1 MSASSAPVITGRFR
15 RTSASSKVAILS
27 IDDLAAF
34 VASARRNGKT
44 VVFTNGVFDLLHPGH
59 LRYLQAS
66 RRHGDLLVVAVN
78 SDRSVRAIKGE
89 SRPVT
94 PEHERAEMLA
104 ALSCVDAVTVF
115 DEDTPAALIQRL
127 EPDVLVKG
135 DDWKDRENP
144 GREFVESR
152 GGRMEFERFESGY
165 SATAIIEK
173 VRTLL
178 D

>member
-1 MSASSAPVITGRFR
+1 MSASSAPATTGRFR
-15 RTSASSKVAILS
+15 RTSASSKVSILS
-27 IDDLAAF
+27 IDELAAF
-34 VASARRNGKT
+34 VVGARRNGKI
-44 VVFTNGVFDLLHPGH
+44 VVFTNGVFDILHPGH

-104 ALSCVDAVTVF
+104 ALACVDAVAVF
-115 DEDTPAALIQRL
+115 DEDTPAGLIERL

-135 DDWKDRENP
+135 EDWKDRENP

-178 D
+178 H

>member
-1 MSASSAPVITGRFR
+1 
-15 RTSASSKVAILS
+15 VAVLS
-27 IDDLAAF
+27 IEHVTALTAG
-34 VASARRNGKT
+34 ARRAGKI
-44 VVFTNGVFDLLHPGH
+44 VVLTNGVFDLLHPGH

-94 PEHERAEMLA
+94 PEDERAEMLA
-104 ALSCVDAVTVF
+104 ALSCVDAVVVF
-115 DEDTPAALIQRL
+115 DEDTPAALIERL

-135 DDWKDRENP
+135 EDWRDRENP
-144 GREFVESR
+144 GRAFVESR

-165 SATAIIEK
+165 SATGIIER

-178 D
+178 H

>member
-1 MSASSAPVITGRFR
+1 
-15 RTSASSKVAILS
+15 VAVLS
-27 IDDLAAF
+27 IEDVTALT
-34 VASARRNGKT
+34 VGARRAGKT

-94 PEHERAEMLA
+94 PEDERAEMLA
-104 ALSCVDAVTVF
+104 ALSCVDAVVVF
-115 DEDTPAALIQRL
+115 DEDTPAALIERL

-135 DDWKDRENP
+135 EDWKGRENP
-144 GREFVESR
+144 GRAFVESR

-165 SATAIIEK
+165 SATGIIEK

-178 D
+178 H

>member
-1 MSASSAPVITGRFR
+1 MSASANVPVLGVAELSAL
-15 RTSASSKVAILS
+15 VAR
-27 IDDLAAF
+27 
-34 VASARRNGKT
+34 ARSQGQV

-59 LRYLQAS
+59 LRYLQAA
-66 RRHGDLLVVAVN
+66 RRHGDLLIVAVN

-94 PEHERAEMLA
+94 PEHERSEMLS
-104 ALSCVDAVTVF
+104 ALACVDAVTVF
-115 DEDTPAALIQRL
+115 DEDTPAALIERL
-127 EPDVLVKG
+127 VPDVLVKG
-135 DDWKDRENP
+135 EDWKHRDNP

-165 SATAIIEK
+165 SATGIIEK

-178 D
+178 H

>member
-1 MSASSAPVITGRFR
+1 M
-15 RTSASSKVAILS
+15 
-27 IDDLAAF
+27 
-34 VASARRNGKT
+34 ASARRDGKI

-94 PEHERAEMLA
+94 SEHERAEMLA

-115 DEDTPAALIQRL
+115 DEDTPAALIERL

-178 D
+178 H

>member
-1 MSASSAPVITGRFR
+1 MPVVSVLELVRL
-15 RTSASSKVAILS
+15 VA
-27 IDDLAAF
+27 D
-34 VASARRNGKT
+34 ARRAGKV
-44 VVFTNGVFDLLHPGH
+44 VVFTNGVFDLIHPGH

-66 RRHGDLLVVAVN
+66 RRHGDVLVVGVN
-78 SDRSVRAIKGE
+78 SDRSVRAIKGK

-94 PEHERAEMLA
+94 PEHERAEILA
-104 ALSCVDAVTVF
+104 ALSCVDAVVVF
-115 DEDTPAALIQRL
+115 DEDTPAALIERL

-135 DDWKDRENP
+135 EDWRHRENP

-165 SATAIIEK
+165 SATSIIEK

-178 D
+178 H

>member
-1 MSASSAPVITGRFR
+1 VPVVSVLELVRL
-15 RTSASSKVAILS
+15 VA
-27 IDDLAAF
+27 D
-34 VASARRNGKT
+34 ARRAGKV

-66 RRHGDLLVVAVN
+66 RRHGDMLVVGVN

-104 ALSCVDAVTVF
+104 ALSCVDAVVVF
-115 DEDTPAALIQRL
+115 DEDTPAALIERL

-135 DDWKDRENP
+135 EDWRHRENP

-165 SATAIIEK
+165 SATSIIEK

-178 D
+178 H

>member
-1 MSASSAPVITGRFR
+1 
-15 RTSASSKVAILS
+15 VAIFSVDEL
-27 IDDLAAF
+27 DAF
-34 VASARRNGKT
+34 VAGARREGKI

-66 RRHGDLLVVAVN
+66 RRHGDLLVVGVN

-94 PEHERAEMLA
+94 SQDERAEMLA
-104 ALSCVDAVTVF
+104 ALSCVDAVAVF
-115 DEDTPAALIQRL
+115 DEDTPAELIERL
-127 EPDVLVKG
+127 GPDVLVKG
-135 DDWKDRENP
+135 EDWKDRENP

-152 GGRMEFERFESGY
+152 GGRMAFERFESGY

-178 D
+178 H

>member
-1 MSASSAPVITGRFR
+1 
-15 RTSASSKVAILS
+15 VAVLD
-27 IDDLAAF
+27 IDDLATL
-34 VASARRNGKT
+34 VADARRTGKI

-94 PEHERAEMLA
+94 PQHERAEMLA
-104 ALSCVDAVTVF
+104 ALSCVDAVVVF
-115 DEDTPAALIQRL
+115 DEDTPAELIRRL

-135 DDWKDRENP
+135 EDWRRRENP

-178 D
+178 H

>member
-1 MSASSAPVITGRFR
+1 
-15 RTSASSKVAILS
+15 VAVLS
-27 IDDLAAF
+27 IKDVTALT
-34 VASARRNGKT
+34 VGARRAGKI

-94 PEHERAEMLA
+94 PEDERAEMLA
-104 ALSCVDAVTVF
+104 ALSCVDAVVVF
-115 DEDTPAALIQRL
+115 DEDTPAALIERL

-135 DDWKDRENP
+135 EDWKHRENP
-144 GREFVESR
+144 GRAFVESR

-165 SATAIIEK
+165 SATGIIDK

-178 D
+178 H

>member
-1 MSASSAPVITGRFR
+1 
-15 RTSASSKVAILS
+15 VAVLS
-27 IDDLAAF
+27 IDELAAF
-34 VASARRNGKT
+34 IAAARRDGKI

-66 RRHGDLLVVAVN
+66 RRHGDLLVVGVN

-94 PEHERAEMLA
+94 PELERAEMLA
-104 ALSCVDAVTVF
+104 ALSCVDAVAVF
-115 DEDTPAALIQRL
+115 DEDTPAALIERL

-135 DDWKDRENP
+135 ADWKDRENP

-165 SATAIIEK
+165 SATAIIGK

-178 D
+178 H

>member
-1 MSASSAPVITGRFR
+1 MAV
-15 RTSASSKVAILS
+15 LH
-27 IDDLAAF
+27 IDDLA
-34 VASARRNGKT
+34 VLVDGARRAGK
-44 VVFTNGVFDLLHPGH
+44 VIVFTNGVFDLLHPGH

-66 RRHGDLLVVAVN
+66 RRHGDLLVVGMN

-104 ALSCVDAVTVF
+104 ALSCVDAVVVF
-115 DEDTPAALIQRL
+115 DEDTPAALIERL

-135 DDWKDRENP
+135 EDWKDRENP
-144 GREFVESR
+144 GREFVERR
-152 GGRMEFERFESGY
+152 GGHMKFERFESGY

-178 D
+178 H

>member
-1 MSASSAPVITGRFR
+1 MPV
-15 RTSASSKVAILS
+15 LS
-27 IDDLAAF
+27 LDDLKAL
-34 VASARRNGKT
+34 VARARRDGK
-44 VVFTNGVFDLLHPGH
+44 VIVFTNGVFDLLHPGH
-59 LRYLQAS
+59 LRYLEAA

-94 PEHERAEMLA
+94 PEDERAEMLA
-104 ALSCVDAVTVF
+104 ALSCVDAVVVF
-115 DEDTPAALIQRL
+115 DEDTPAAVIERL

-135 DDWKDRENP
+135 EDWKHRDNP
-144 GREFVESR
+144 GREFVEGR

-165 SATAIIEK
+165 SATGIIEK

-178 D
+178 H

>member
-1 MSASSAPVITGRFR
+1 MSAPGKVPV
-15 RTSASSKVAILS
+15 LS
-27 IDDLAAF
+27 IDELATL
-34 VASARRNGKT
+34 VAGARRAGRV
-44 VVFTNGVFDLLHPGH
+44 VVFTNGVFDVLHPGH

-66 RRHGDLLVVAVN
+66 RRHGDVLVVAVN

-89 SRPVT
+89 TRPVT

-104 ALSCVDAVTVF
+104 ALSCVDAVVVF
-115 DEDTPAALIQRL
+115 DEDTPAALIERL

-135 DDWKDRENP
+135 EDWKNRENP
-144 GREFVESR
+144 GRAFVERR
-152 GGRMEFERFESGY
+152 GGRMVFERFEPGY

-178 D
+178 H

>member
-1 MSASSAPVITGRFR
+1 MSASGNVRVLGIDAVATLVARARGEGR
-15 RTSASSKVAILS
+15 V
-27 IDDLAAF
+27 
-34 VASARRNGKT
+34 

-59 LRYLQAS
+59 LRYLQAA

-94 PEHERAEMLA
+94 PEHERAEMLS
-104 ALSCVDAVTVF
+104 ALACVDAVTIF
-115 DEDTPAALIQRL
+115 DEDTPAALIERL
-127 EPDVLVKG
+127 MPDVLVKG
-135 DDWKDRENP
+135 EDWKHRENP

-165 SATAIIEK
+165 SATAIIQK

>member
-1 MSASSAPVITGRFR
+1 MSGSSVLAITGRFR
-15 RTSASSKVAILS
+15 RTSGSDSVVVLS
-27 IDDLAAF
+27 VEDLAAL
-34 VASARRNGKT
+34 VAGARRAGKI

-94 PEHERAEMLA
+94 PEDERAEMLA
-104 ALSCVDAVTVF
+104 ALSCVDAVVVF
-115 DEDTPAALIQRL
+115 DEDTPAALIERL

-135 DDWKDRENP
+135 EDWKHRENP
-144 GREFVESR
+144 GRAFVESR

-165 SATAIIEK
+165 SATGIIDK

-178 D
+178 H